1 MELRGIGKA
10 RDVNKGRN
18 EESRLREKG
27 KDKKV
32 LSSIEILGREIRCG
46 IFIMV
51 RFILEKHIFSDI
63 FNLPYVFDGYDY
75 STHRFDPVY
84 QLNNFFM
91 QIYDNFWYIFMS
103 LTTFPMGLTVNELS
117 SGKCFWLISPEICET
132 F

>member
-1 MELRGIGKA
+1 MCIHRRMELRGIGKA

-32 LSSIEILGREIRCG
+32 SSSIEILGREIRCG

-51 RFILEKHIFSDI
+51 RFILEKHLFSDI

-75 STHRFDPVY
+75 YTHLFDPVY

-91 QIYDNFWYIFMS
+91 QIIIFG
-103 LTTFPMGLTVNELS
+103 TFL
-117 SGKCFWLISPEICET
+117 
-132 F
+132 

>member
-1 MELRGIGKA
+1 MK
-10 RDVNKGRN
+10 K
-18 EESRLREKG
+18 SRLREKG

-75 STHRFDPVY
+75 NTHRFDPVY
-84 QLNNFFM
+84 QLNNFLCKYM
-91 QIYDNFWYIFMS
+91 II
-103 LTTFPMGLTVNELS
+103 LVTFL
-117 SGKCFWLISPEICET
+117 
-132 F
+132 